1 LNLSLCRE
9 GLALASDLL
18 IRRFRLA
25 SDCANVVK
33 NLIGAGM
40 GSYGQIIREIM
51 AGGRSF
57 EAMEFV
63 HENQQANNDAHLLAC
78 SSIYS

>member
-1 LNLSLCRE
+1 LNLPLCRE
-9 GLALASDLL
+9 GPALASDLL

-25 SDCANVVK
+25 SYCANVVK
-33 NLIGAGM
+33 NLTGDGM

-57 EAMEFV
+57 EAVELV
-63 HENQQANNDAHLLAC
+63 HENRQANNDAHFLAR
-78 SSIYS
+78 SLAYL